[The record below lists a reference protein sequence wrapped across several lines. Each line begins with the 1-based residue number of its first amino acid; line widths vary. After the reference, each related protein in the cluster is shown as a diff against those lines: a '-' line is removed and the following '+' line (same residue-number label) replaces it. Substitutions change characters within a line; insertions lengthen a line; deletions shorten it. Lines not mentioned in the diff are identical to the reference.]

1 MVVLRCTRKLL
12 ERLGPAASPKGGTS
26 TNRLRD
32 WYGNTL
38 RLGRRQALI
47 FISLRSRLP
56 VLLPIGDSR
65 RLSVAFPDA
74 VAAALTRQGIPSA
87 AIAEELANLEVL
99 AFDRTDSRSHLG
111 TINDFSFG
119 AQVSEERTP
128 GRSLDEIGAWLAET
142 PIIAIGGTCP
152 AEMTRAAFGVPPRP
166 RLRVV

>member
-1 MVVLRCTRKLL
+1 VLRCTRKLL
-12 ERLGPAASPKGGTS
+12 DRLGPAASPKGGTS
-26 TNRLRD
+26 TTRLGD

-47 FISLRSRLP
+47 FISQRSRLP

-74 VAAALTRQGIPSA
+74 VATALTRQGIPRA
-87 AIAEELANLEVL
+87 AIAEELANMEAL
-99 AFDRTDSRSHLG
+99 AFDRTESRSHLG

-128 GRSLDEIGAWLAET
+128 GRSLDEIAGWLAET
-142 PIIAIGGTCP
+142 PIIAIGGASP
-152 AEMTRAAFGVPPRP
+152 GQLTRDAFGLAPRP